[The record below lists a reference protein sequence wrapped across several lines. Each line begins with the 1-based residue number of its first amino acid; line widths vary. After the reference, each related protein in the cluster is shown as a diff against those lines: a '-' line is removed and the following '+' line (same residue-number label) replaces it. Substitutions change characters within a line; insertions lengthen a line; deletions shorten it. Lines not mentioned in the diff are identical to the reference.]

1 MGVQTKLLT
10 FEDYLLSPEIGRPYE
25 IIQGE
30 LRMKSTPSVEHQW
43 IVGNIC
49 NFLHPLVTKGKLGVV
64 LFAPLDV
71 IISRS
76 PLQTR
81 QPDVLFLS
89 AERTGITGRTQ
100 LRKKPVTEIIPDLV
114 VEVLS
119 PNDSRRELDEKLRDY
134 QKIGV
139 RECWLVSPE
148 AETIEVLRI
157 SAENIDTI
165 GLYGVNELLRCEVF
179 PELGLSV
186 REVFK

>member
-30 LRMKSTPSVEHQW
+30 LRMVPAPSPDHQW
-43 IVGNIC
+43 IALNIYTLLRR
-49 NFLHPLVTKGKLGVV
+49 FVTKRRLGVV
-64 LFAPLDV
+64 LAAPLDV

-89 AERTGITGRTQ
+89 AERTGITGRTP
-100 LRKKPVTEIIPDLV
+100 LRKKLLTEIIPDLV

-119 PNDSRRELDEKLRDY
+119 PSDSRQELDEKLKDY
-134 QKIGV
+134 QRVSV
-139 RECWLVSPE
+139 REGWLVSPE
-148 AETIEVLRI
+148 AETIQVLRI
-157 SAENIDTI
+157 ARESIDTI
-165 GLYGVNELLRCEVF
+165 GLYGVNEPLRSELF
-179 PELGLSV
+179 PELELQV
-186 REVFK
+186 RELFK

>member
-1 MGVQTKLLT
+1 LQ
-10 FEDYLLSPEIGRPYE
+10 
-25 IIQGE
+25 
-30 LRMKSTPSVEHQW
+30 SVKWE
-43 IVGNIC
+43 
-49 NFLHPLVTKGKLGVV
+49 FV

-71 IISRS
+71 VITRS

-119 PNDSRRELDEKLRDY
+119 PNDSRRELDQKLRDY
-134 QKIGV
+134 QTIGV
-139 RECWLVSPE
+139 RECWLASPE
-148 AETIEVLRI
+148 AETIEVFRI
-157 SAENIDTI
+157 SPENIETI
-165 GLYGVNELLRCEVF
+165 SLHGVNETVRSEVF
-179 PELGLSV
+179 PDLGLSV

>member
-1 MGVQTKLLT
+1 MSLQTKLLT
-10 FEDYLLSPEIGRPYE
+10 YEDYLLMPQIHQPSE

-30 LRMKSTPSVEHQW
+30 LRMTQAPSPDHQW
-43 IVGNIC
+43 VAMNIYTSLRQ
-49 NFLHPLVTKGKLGVV
+49 FVAKRGLGVV
-64 LFAPLDV
+64 LAAPCDV

-89 AERTGITGRTQ
+89 AERTGITGRSE
-100 LRKKPVTEIIPDLV
+100 LRKKKPTEIIPDLV

-119 PNDSRRELDEKLRDY
+119 PKDSRQEIDEKLRDY

-139 RECWLVSPE
+139 REAWLVSPE

-157 SAENIDTI
+157 SSGEITTA
-165 GLYGVNELLRCEVF
+165 GLYGLNDKLSSNV
-179 PELGLSV
+179 LGGFDLQV
-186 REVFK
+186 TEVFK

>member
-1 MGVQTKLLT
+1 MGVETKLLT
-10 FEDYLLSPEIGRPYE
+10 FEDYLLSPEVGRPYE

-30 LRMKSTPSVEHQW
+30 LRVTAAPSLDHQW
-43 IVGNIC
+43 IVRNIVDV
-49 NFLHPLVTKGKLGVV
+49 LHPWVAKRKMGVV

-71 IISRS
+71 VITRS

-119 PNDSRRELDEKLRDY
+119 PNDSRRELDQKLRDY
-134 QKIGV
+134 QTIGV
-139 RECWLVSPE
+139 RECRNR
-148 AETIEVLRI
+148 RI
-157 SAENIDTI
+157 I
-165 GLYGVNELLRCEVF
+165 
-179 PELGLSV
+179 
-186 REVFK
+186 